1 MKINLI
7 INLKD
12 KDSSLSF
19 YQYYPR
25 LFKAYFPKVNEIII
39 EELSDAG
46 YLYFQSTLALD
57 QLIDNKNI
65 QKIFEITIL
74 QEESIKLLTDIFGYD
89 SIFWKF
95 WNNSRNDYIEAIKI
109 DHRLRNSKDV
119 AFEEYQE
126 LADKK
131 STFGKIAIYSLKIL
145 SNTEDANIIY
155 QKILLSHYYFSIG
168 LQLYD
173 DVKDLKEDYTNN
185 QFNWSIY
192 LLKKEIGNN
201 NFSFETLNKLFYI
214 KGIAEKVL
222 STSLDNFRKSIN
234 ILKEIGIESE
244 WLTVNLDMYETINN
258 YLHITKGYIKILY
271 KKLEVKK
278 TERPSQKFIN
288 YETINKSYISKGLE
302 FIKKDFDSNYVDLK
316 HYMYLGELDDFC
328 NENDVHESDTFQ
340 RTILNDCLL
349 DILIKENSLDQNY
362 FYFKNELDYLISK
375 VNKDDIGGWSY
386 FPSVKEISADIDDLG
401 QVIQLFFKLG
411 RNDLIEKYCLSPV
424 ETAISDRTC
433 ENGGIETWI
442 LPKNNLNDL
451 QKIQNEFNTNKWGK
465 GPDVEVVANFIYS
478 LHLIDKKKYKP
489 QIINAINYIIAQQN
503 EEGFW
508 ESRWYYGRYYG
519 TFVCLRLLKE
529 YENST
534 KSQIEKALEFIR
546 KTQNSDGSFSNE
558 KTSKDS
564 LNTAYAL
571 LCLKLFLKDSSLH
584 NVKIAENYLKKTQS
598 NGFWMDSDFIKPKQN
613 EPYKS
618 KVLTTAI
625 VLKSLC

>member
-1 MKINLI
+1 
-7 INLKD
+7 
-12 KDSSLSF
+12 
-19 YQYYPR
+19 
-25 LFKAYFPKVNEIII
+25 
-39 EELSDAG
+39 
-46 YLYFQSTLALD
+46 
-57 QLIDNKNI
+57 
-65 QKIFEITIL
+65 
-74 QEESIKLLTDIFGYD
+74 
-89 SIFWKF
+89 
-95 WNNSRNDYIEAIKI
+95 
-109 DHRLRNSKDV
+109 
-119 AFEEYQE
+119 
-126 LADKK
+126 
-131 STFGKIAIYSLKIL
+131 
-145 SNTEDANIIY
+145 
-155 QKILLSHYYFSIG
+155 
-168 LQLYD
+168 
-173 DVKDLKEDYTNN
+173 
-185 QFNWSIY
+185 
-192 LLKKEIGNN
+192 
-201 NFSFETLNKLFYI
+201 
-214 KGIAEKVL
+214 
-222 STSLDNFRKSIN
+222 
-234 ILKEIGIESE
+234 
-244 WLTVNLDMYETINN
+244 MYETINN

-478 LHLIDKKKYKP
+478 LHLIDKKKYKKRP
-489 QIINAINYIIAQQN
+489 
-503 EEGFW
+503 
-508 ESRWYYGRYYG
+508 
-519 TFVCLRLLKE
+519 
-529 YENST
+529 
-534 KSQIEKALEFIR
+534 
-546 KTQNSDGSFSNE
+546 
-558 KTSKDS
+558 
-564 LNTAYAL
+564 
-571 LCLKLFLKDSSLH
+571 
-584 NVKIAENYLKKTQS
+584 
-598 NGFWMDSDFIKPKQN
+598 
-613 EPYKS
+613 
-618 KVLTTAI
+618 
-625 VLKSLC
+625 

>member
-89 SIFWKF
+89 SIFWNF

-302 FIKKDFDSNYVDLK
+302 FIKKDFDSNYVNEEGDNSQYWGNQLQFYKKSINLAKEKVQEEIDYLLLK
-316 HYMYLGELDDFC
+316 GVNVSEIEYQKKVTENKIVELD
-328 NENDVHESDTFQ
+328 EK
-340 RTILNDCLL
+340 L
-349 DILIKENSLDQNY
+349 DELPNVREELVSKYQEEKEMQLKINKNKDYMEERKVENS
-362 FYFKNELDYLISK
+362 
-375 VNKDDIGGWSY
+375 V
-386 FPSVKEISADIDDLG
+386 
-401 QVIQLFFKLG
+401 LFSCSKLG
-411 RNDLIEKYCLSPV
+411 LIEK
-424 ETAISDRTC
+424 
-433 ENGGIETWI
+433 
-442 LPKNNLNDL
+442 
-451 QKIQNEFNTNKWGK
+451 KIKLMK
-465 GPDVEVVANFIYS
+465 IDDVN
-478 LHLIDKKKYKP
+478 KKYYNK
-489 QIINAINYIIAQQN
+489 
-503 EEGFW
+503 
-508 ESRWYYGRYYG
+508 R
-519 TFVCLRLLKE
+519 
-529 YENST
+529 
-534 KSQIEKALEFIR
+534 
-546 KTQNSDGSFSNE
+546 
-558 KTSKDS
+558 
-564 LNTAYAL
+564 
-571 LCLKLFLKDSSLH
+571 
-584 NVKIAENYLKKTQS
+584 
-598 NGFWMDSDFIKPKQN
+598 
-613 EPYKS
+613 
-618 KVLTTAI
+618 
-625 VLKSLC
+625 